1 MRNQKLFYILPLF
14 LTATILFFSN
24 FSNTEFENK
33 LGASSE
39 AMARSEENFGK
50 MMAVLTHKRCMNC
63 HPSDHTPKQGEDS
76 HPHFFGVKRGAA
88 NLGFPA
94 TKCNTCHQDENNEFS
109 GVPGAPKWSLAPK
122 TMNWEGLSR
131 TEIATSILDKKR
143 NGGKNH
149 HEILEHLTQD
159 PLVLWAWNPGID
171 TEGTPRETPPVPVD
185 EYITAVKEWFEAGA
199 IIPNE

>member
-14 LTATILFFSN
+14 LLTTILFFSN
-24 FSNTEFENK
+24 FSDTEFENK
-33 LGASSE
+33 SNTTKE
-39 AMARSEENFGK
+39 VMARSEENFEK
-50 MMAVLTHKRCMNC
+50 MMDVLTHKRCMNC

-76 HPHFFGVKRGAA
+76 HPHYFGVKRGEA
-88 NLGFPA
+88 NLGFLA

-122 TMNWEGLSR
+122 TMNWEGLTR
-131 TEIATSILDKKR
+131 TEIATSILNKKR

-149 HEILEHLTQD
+149 HEILEHLTED

-171 TEGTPRETPPVPVD
+171 TEGIPRETPPIPVD

-199 IIPNE
+199 IIPSE

>member
-24 FSNTEFENK
+24 FSKTEFENK
-33 LGASSE
+33 SNTTKE

-50 MMAVLTHKRCMNC
+50 MMDVLTHKRCMNC

-76 HPHFFGVKRGAA
+76 HPHFFGVKRGEA

-149 HEILEHLTQD
+149 HEILEHLTED

-171 TEGTPRETPPVPVD
+171 TEGTPRETPPIPVD